1 MRFIKK
7 TKIRFIEKRKIWY
20 GISAT
25 VILVG
30 LISLIFRGIP
40 LGLDFL
46 GGTEVI
52 VKFEKPVSIGDVRSA
67 VAKIGLAKSEI
78 KTYGT
83 HNEILIRTPE
93 QMEGARMSEMIL
105 SALQSSFQD
114 NKITIL
120 SEQKVGPRMGAEI
133 RRKAF
138 YTVILSLIAMLIY
151 IGLRFKPIYGVGA
164 VIALFHDVLV
174 TLGLCSIFSGVSY
187 LNIEMN
193 QSLLAALLTLVGL
206 SVNDTVV
213 VFDRIRENLKLYK
226 AMNFIDVVNK
236 SINDTLSRTII
247 TSGTVIVV
255 LIILLFVGSEVTR
268 GFAFALTVGMITG
281 TYSSIYV
288 ASSIVVD
295 FTLARQRK
303 AEKEKLLKKQPV
315 TAK

>member
-1 MRFIKK
+1 MRFIGK
-7 TKIRFIEKRKIWY
+7 TNIKFIEKRKIWY
-20 GISAT
+20 FVSAT

-52 VKFEKPVSIGDVRSA
+52 VRFEKPVSIGDVRSA
-67 VAKIGLAKSEI
+67 IAKIGLAKSEI
-78 KTYGT
+78 KTYGMY
-83 HNEILIRTPE
+83 NEILIRTPE
-93 QMEGARMSEMIL
+93 QMEGTKMGEMIL
-105 SALQSSFQD
+105 SALQSSFRD

-120 SEQKVGPRMGAEI
+120 SEQKVGPRIGAEL

-138 YTVILSLIAMLIY
+138 YTVLLSLIAMLIY

-193 QSLLAALLTLVGL
+193 QTLLAALLTIVGL

-255 LIILLFVGSEVTR
+255 LVILLFVGSEVTR

-288 ASSIVVD
+288 ASSVVVD
-295 FTLARQRK
+295 FMLAKQKK
-303 AEKEKLLKKQPV
+303 AEREKQLKKQPV
-315 TAK
+315 TVK

>member
-1 MRFIKK
+1 MRFIGK
-7 TKIRFIEKRKIWY
+7 TNIKFIEKRKIWY
-20 GISAT
+20 AISAI
-25 VILVG
+25 VIFAG
-30 LISLIFRGIP
+30 LLSLIFRGIP

-52 VKFEKPVSIGDVRSA
+52 VRFEKPVSIEDVRNA
-67 VAKIGLAKSEI
+67 IAEIGLAKSEI

-83 HNEILIRTPE
+83 HNEILIRTSE
-93 QMEGARMSEMIL
+93 QMEGTKMSETIL
-105 SALQSSFQD
+105 SALQSNFQD

-120 SEQKVGPRMGAEI
+120 SEEKVGPRIGAEL

-138 YTVILSLIAMLIY
+138 YAVILSLIAMLIY
-151 IGLRFKPIYGVGA
+151 VGLRFKPIYGLGA

-174 TLGLCSIFSGVSY
+174 ALGMCSIFSGVSY
-187 LNIEMN
+187 LNIEMD
-193 QSLLAALLTLVGL
+193 QTLLAALLTLVGL

-213 VFDRIRENLKLYK
+213 VFDRIRENLKLHK
-226 AMNFIDVVNK
+226 AMNFIDLVNK
-236 SINDTLSRTII
+236 SINETLSRTII
-247 TSGTVIVV
+247 TNGTVIVV
-255 LIILLFVGSEVTR
+255 LIILLIFGGEVTR

-288 ASSIVVD
+288 ASSLVVD

-315 TAK
+315 SVK

>member
-1 MRFIKK
+1 MRFIGK
-7 TKIRFIEKRKIWY
+7 TNIKFIEKRKIWY
-20 GISAT
+20 AIS
-25 VILVG
+25 ISFIIIG
-30 LISLIFRGIP
+30 LISLISRGIP
-40 LGLDFL
+40 LGIDFL
-46 GGTEVI
+46 GGTEII
-52 VKFEKPVSIGDVRSA
+52 VRFEKPVQIGDVRSA
-67 VAKIGLAKSEI
+67 IAQIGLAKSEI

-83 HNEILIRTPE
+83 HNEILIRTSE
-93 QMEGARMSEMIL
+93 QMEGTKMGEMIL
-105 SALQSSFQD
+105 AALQEKFKD

-120 SEQKVGPRMGAEI
+120 NEEKVGPRIGAEL

-138 YTVILSLIAMLIY
+138 YTVVLSLIVMLVY
-151 IGLRFKPIYGVGA
+151 VGLRFKPIYGLGA

-174 TLGLCSIFSGVSY
+174 TLGFCSIFSTVPY

-213 VFDRIRENLKLYK
+213 VFDRIRENLKLHK
-226 AMNFIDVVNK
+226 AMDFISIVNK
-236 SINDTLSRTII
+236 SINETLSRTII

-268 GFAFALTVGMITG
+268 GFAFALTIGMITG

-295 FTLARQRK
+295 FMLARQRK
-303 AEKEKLLKKQPV
+303 AEKEKLLRKQPV
-315 TAK
+315 SVK

>member
-1 MRFIKK
+1 MRFIGK
-7 TKIRFIEKRKIWY
+7 TNIKFIEKRKIWY
-20 GISAT
+20 AVSAT
-25 VILVG
+25 IILIG

-67 VAKIGLAKSEI
+67 IAKIGLAKSEI

-83 HNEILIRTPE
+83 HNEILIRTSE
-93 QMEGARMSEMIL
+93 QMEGTKMGEMIL
-105 SALQSSFQD
+105 SVLQSSFQD

-120 SEQKVGPRMGAEI
+120 SEEKVGPRIGAEL

-138 YTVILSLIAMLIY
+138 YTVVLSLIAMLIY
-151 IGLRFKPIYGVGA
+151 IGLRFKPIYGLGA
-164 VIALFHDVLV
+164 VVALFHDVLV
-174 TLGLCSIFSGVSY
+174 TLGMCSIFSGVSY
-187 LNIEMN
+187 FNIEMN
-193 QSLLAALLTLVGL
+193 QTLLAALLTLVGL

-213 VFDRIRENLKLYK
+213 VFDRIRENLKLHK
-226 AMNFIDVVNK
+226 AMNFIDLVNK
-236 SINDTLSRTII
+236 SINETLSRTII
-247 TSGTVIVV
+247 TSGTTIIVS
-255 LIILLFVGSEVTR
+255 LILLIVGSEVTR
-268 GFAFALTVGMITG
+268 GFAFALMVGMITG

-288 ASSIVVD
+288 ASSLVVD

-315 TAK
+315 SVK

>member
-1 MRFIKK
+1 MRIIGK
-7 TKIRFIEKRKIWY
+7 TNIRFIEKRKIWY
-20 GISAT
+20 VVSL
-25 VILVG
+25 VLILVG

-40 LGLDFL
+40 LGIDFL

-52 VKFEKPVSIGDVRSA
+52 VRFEKPVSIGDVRSA
-67 VAKIGLAKSEI
+67 IAEIGLAKSEI

-83 HNEILIRTPE
+83 HNEILIRTSE
-93 QMEGARMSEMIL
+93 QMEGTKMGEMIL
-105 SALQSSFQD
+105 SALQSKFQN
-114 NKITIL
+114 NKVEVL
-120 SEQKVGPRMGAEI
+120 NEEKVGPRIGAEL

-138 YTVILSLIAMLIY
+138 YTVILSLIVMLVY

-164 VIALFHDVLV
+164 VVALFHDVLI
-174 TLGLCSIFSGVSY
+174 TLGFCSIFSAVPY

-213 VFDRIRENLKLYK
+213 VFDRIRENLKLHK
-226 AMNFIDVVNK
+226 SMDFVSLVNK
-236 SINDTLSRTII
+236 SINETLSRTII

-255 LIILLFVGSEVTR
+255 LIILLVVGSEVTR

-288 ASSIVVD
+288 ASSLVVD
-295 FTLARQRK
+295 ITLSRQKRE
-303 AEKEKLLKKQPV
+303 EKKKLLKKQPV
-315 TAK
+315 MTK

>member
-1 MRFIKK
+1 MRFIGK
-7 TKIRFIEKRKIWY
+7 TNIKFIEKRRIWY
-20 GISAT
+20 AVSAT
-25 VILVG
+25 IILIG

-52 VKFEKPVSIGDVRSA
+52 VRFEKPVSIGDVRSA
-67 VAKIGLAKSEI
+67 IAKIGLAKSEI

-83 HNEILIRTPE
+83 NNEILIRTSE
-93 QMEGARMSEMIL
+93 QMEGAKMGEMIL
-105 SALQSSFQD
+105 TALQSSFQD

-120 SEQKVGPRMGAEI
+120 REEKVGPRIGAEL

-138 YTVILSLIAMLIY
+138 YTVVLSLIAMLIY
-151 IGLRFKPIYGVGA
+151 IGLRFKPIYGLGA
-164 VIALFHDVLV
+164 VAALFHDVLV
-174 TLGLCSIFSGVSY
+174 TLGLCSILSGVSY

-193 QSLLAALLTLVGL
+193 QTLLAALLTLVGL
-206 SVNDTVV
+206 SVNDTIV
-213 VFDRIRENLKLYK
+213 VFDRIRENLKLHK
-226 AMNFIDVVNK
+226 AMNLIDLVNK
-236 SINDTLSRTII
+236 SINETLSRTII
-247 TSGTVIVV
+247 TNGTVIVV
-255 LIILLFVGSEVTR
+255 LVILLIVGSEVTR

-288 ASSIVVD
+288 ASSLVVD

-315 TAK
+315 SVK

>member
-1 MRFIKK
+1 MRFIGK
-7 TKIRFIEKRKIWY
+7 TNIKFIEKRKIWY
-20 GISAT
+20 AIST
-25 VILVG
+25 IVILSG

-40 LGLDFL
+40 LGIDFL

-52 VKFEKPVSIGDVRSA
+52 VRFEKPVAIGDVRSA
-67 VAKIGLAKSEI
+67 VAQIGLAKSEI

-93 QMEGARMSEMIL
+93 QMEGTKMGELIL
-105 SALQSSFQD
+105 STLQSKFQG
-114 NKITIL
+114 NHVEVL
-120 SEQKVGPRMGAEI
+120 NEEKVGPRIGAEL
-133 RRKAF
+133 RRKAL
-138 YTVILSLIAMLIY
+138 YTVILSLIVMLVY
-151 IGLRFKPIYGVGA
+151 IGLRFKPIYGLGA

-174 TLGLCSIFSGVSY
+174 TLGFCSIFSSVPY

-213 VFDRIRENLKLYK
+213 VFDRIRENLKLHK
-226 AMNFIDVVNK
+226 AMDFVSLVNK
-236 SINDTLSRTII
+236 SINETLSRTII
-247 TSGTVIVV
+247 TSGTVILV
-255 LIILLFVGSEVTR
+255 LIILLIVGSEVTR
-268 GFAFALTVGMITG
+268 GFAFALIVGIITG

-288 ASSIVVD
+288 ASSVVVD

>member
-1 MRFIKK
+1 MRFIGK
-7 TKIRFIEKRKIWY
+7 TNIKFIEKRRIWY
-20 GISAT
+20 AVSAT
-25 VILVG
+25 IILIG

-52 VKFEKPVSIGDVRSA
+52 VRFEKPVSIGDVRSA
-67 VAKIGLAKSEI
+67 IAKIGLAKSEI

-83 HNEILIRTPE
+83 NNEILIRTSE
-93 QMEGARMSEMIL
+93 QMEGAKMGEMIL
-105 SALQSSFQD
+105 TALQSSFQD

-120 SEQKVGPRMGAEI
+120 REEKVGPRIGAEL

-138 YTVILSLIAMLIY
+138 YTVVLSLIAMLIY
-151 IGLRFKPIYGVGA
+151 IGLRFKPIYGLGA
-164 VIALFHDVLV
+164 VAALFHDVLV
-174 TLGLCSIFSGVSY
+174 TLGLCSILSGVSY

-193 QSLLAALLTLVGL
+193 QTLLAALLTLVGL
-206 SVNDTVV
+206 SVNDTIV
-213 VFDRIRENLKLYK
+213 VFDRIRENLKLHK
-226 AMNFIDVVNK
+226 TMNLIDLVNK
-236 SINDTLSRTII
+236 SINETLSRTII
-247 TSGTVIVV
+247 TNGTVIVV
-255 LIILLFVGSEVTR
+255 LVILLIVGSEVTR

-288 ASSIVVD
+288 ASSLVVD

-315 TAK
+315 SVK

>member
-1 MRFIKK
+1 MRFIGK
-7 TKIRFIEKRKIWY
+7 TNIKFIEKRKIWY
-20 GISAT
+20 AVSAT
-25 VILVG
+25 IILIG

-40 LGLDFL
+40 LGIDFL

-52 VKFEKPVSIGDVRSA
+52 VRFEKPVQIGDVRSA
-67 VAKIGLAKSEI
+67 IAQIGLAKSEI

-83 HNEILIRTPE
+83 HNEILIRTSE
-93 QMEGARMSEMIL
+93 QMEGTKMGEMIL
-105 SALQSSFQD
+105 AALQEKFKD

-120 SEQKVGPRMGAEI
+120 NEEKVGPRIGAEL

-138 YTVILSLIAMLIY
+138 YTVVLSLIVMLAY

-164 VIALFHDVLV
+164 VVALFHDVLV
-174 TLGLCSIFSGVSY
+174 TLGFCSIFSAVPY

-193 QSLLAALLTLVGL
+193 QTLLAALLTLVGL

-213 VFDRIRENLKLYK
+213 VFDRIRENLKLHK
-226 AMNFIDVVNK
+226 AMDFISIVNK
-236 SINDTLSRTII
+236 SINETLSRTII
-247 TSGTVIVV
+247 TSGTVIAV
-255 LIILLFVGSEVTR
+255 LVILLFVGSEVTR
-268 GFAFALTVGMITG
+268 GFAFALTIGMITG

-295 FTLARQRK
+295 FMLARQRK

-315 TAK
+315 SVK

>member
-1 MRFIKK
+1 MRFIGK
-7 TKIRFIEKRKIWY
+7 TNIKFIEKRKIWY
-20 GISAT
+20 LVSTA
-25 VILVG
+25 VILIG

-52 VKFEKPVSIGDVRSA
+52 VRFEKPVSIGDVRKA
-67 VAKIGLAKSEI
+67 IAKIGLAKSEI
-78 KTYGT
+78 KIYGT

-93 QMEGARMSEMIL
+93 QMEGTKMGEMIL

-120 SEQKVGPRMGAEI
+120 SEQKVGPRIGAEL

-138 YTVILSLIAMLIY
+138 YTVIISLIAMLIY

-193 QSLLAALLTLVGL
+193 QTLLAALLTLVGL

-247 TSGTVIVV
+247 TSGTVIAV
-255 LIILLFVGSEVTR
+255 LAILLFVGSEVTR
-268 GFAFALTVGMITG
+268 GFAFALTIGMITG

-288 ASSIVVD
+288 ASSVVVD
-295 FTLARQRK
+295 FTLAKQRK

-315 TAK
+315 TVK